1 MGSRAP
7 VCSNHIKVA
16 KDAGPQ
22 PAKNT
27 SQCALFIVSV
37 YEGMKCSCTAGLC
50 VVGRLV
56 CTDTNNLKWLF
67 KRGTGGGHDTPWYI
81 ILLVT
86 MFAVVDGGY

>member
-1 MGSRAP
+1 
-7 VCSNHIKVA
+7 
-16 KDAGPQ
+16 
-22 PAKNT
+22 
-27 SQCALFIVSV
+27 
-37 YEGMKCSCTAGLC
+37 MKCSCTAGLC

-86 MFAVVDGGY
+86 MFAVVGGGY